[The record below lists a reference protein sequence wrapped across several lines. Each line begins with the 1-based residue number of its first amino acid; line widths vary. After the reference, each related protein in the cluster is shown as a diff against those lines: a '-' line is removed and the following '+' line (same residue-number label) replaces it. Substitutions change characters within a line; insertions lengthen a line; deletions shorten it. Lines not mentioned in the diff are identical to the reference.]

1 MVAQVPPPQRP
12 VSGSYSLLPPQ
23 APPSLSEPRADPAPL
38 DDLEALEFAAQAR
51 AAVLDQIA
59 RRVVGQDA
67 VIDLLLT
74 ALFANGH
81 ALSIGVP
88 GLAKTLLIQTLA
100 ETMQLKFGRIQ
111 FTPDLMPS
119 DVTGTEVLE
128 EERATGHRAYRFLPG
143 PVFANILLAD
153 EINRTPPKTQ
163 SALLQAMQERRVTA
177 GGSLH
182 VLDEPFLV
190 LATQNPIE
198 QHGTYPLPE
207 AQLDRFMLSIHF
219 DYPSYDEELEIVRRT
234 TGIEQPT
241 VQPVL
246 TREQVLR
253 VQALVR
259 AVPVAE
265 HVLRYAVQL
274 VRATRPEDAACPAA
288 LRPLLAYGASPRA
301 SQCLIL
307 AAKSRAVLGGRA
319 TVSLDDVRALAP
331 ATIAHR
337 VVPSFRAEAEG
348 MDGRKVVERLIAE
361 VPGSVAA

>member
-1 MVAQVPPPQRP
+1 MNTPSNPATLE
-12 VSGSYSLLPPQ
+12 S
-23 APPSLSEPRADPAPL
+23 APM
-38 DDLEALEFAAQAR
+38 DDLEALEFARDARQRVLAQ
-51 AAVLDQIA
+51 IG

-88 GLAKTLLIQTLA
+88 GLAKTLLIQTLS
-100 ETMQLKFGRIQ
+100 ESLQLKFGRIQ

-128 EERATGHRAYRFLPG
+128 EERATGHRAYRFIQG
-143 PVFANILLAD
+143 PVFAHILLAD

-163 SALLQAMQERRVTA
+163 SALLQAMQERRVTV
-177 GGSLH
+177 GGVMHQLE
-182 VLDEPFLV
+182 EPFLV

-207 AQLDRFMLSIHF
+207 AQLDRFMLAVHF
-219 DYPSYDEELEIVRRT
+219 DYPSLGEELEIVRRT
-234 TGIEQPT
+234 TGMDQPT
-241 VQPVL
+241 IEPVL
-246 TREQVLR
+246 TRAQVLR
-253 VQALVR
+253 IQNLAR

-265 HVLRYAVQL
+265 HVLAYAVRL
-274 VRATRPEDAACPAA
+274 VRATRPDDAACPAA

-301 SQCLIL
+301 SQCLVL
-307 AAKSRAVLGGRA
+307 SAKARAVLDGRP
-319 TVSLDDVRALAP
+319 TVGIDDVRALAV

-337 VVPSFRAEAEG
+337 IVPSFRAEAEG
-348 MDGRKVVERLIAE
+348 MDGRKLVERALQELPAT
-361 VPGSVAA
+361 AD